1 MVIETGVQGFKKK
14 KKIKECMSIKAAF
27 KWELLSKVL
36 KQHYTLQP
44 FTENDGLDS
53 LTHSGDFGVD
63 LIFSTI

>member
-1 MVIETGVQGFKKK
+1 
-14 KKIKECMSIKAAF
+14 MSIKAAF